1 MGRRKKADDDH
12 HVENEDISS
21 QEESFRCNICG
32 KDADFI
38 VQLELIKERSN
49 YNIVESVNRMPF
61 FLCKE
66 HEYLYKRMQNNIEL
80 KDYFAETIKENQ

>member
-1 MGRRKKADDDH
+1 VGRKKKADDDH
-12 HVENEDISS
+12 DVENEEISS

-61 FLCKE
+61 FLCKS